1 MNKPAASSNRLRNSG
16 DELNKSAL
24 SQSTDFGEST
34 FDADESLSSNHSPS
48 RSPSI
53 SSDSNKGKNKPSG
66 PKSVRPS
73 SSSMMQQKKKCV
85 LEVFPWLND
94 IEKSTQKCLGS
105 ITEVKSKTVLNAMD
119 FLMR

>member
-1 MNKPAASSNRLRNSG
+1 MDISAASSNRLRNSG
-16 DELNKSAL
+16 DELNKSTL
-24 SQSTDFGEST
+24 SHSTEFGEST
-34 FDADESLSSNHSPS
+34 FDADESQSSSHSIS
-48 RSPSI
+48 RSLSHSTEP
-53 SSDSNKGKNKPSG
+53 NKKDKLG
-66 PKSVRPS
+66 PPS
-73 SSSMMQQKKKCV
+73 SSSSSAMMAQKKKCV